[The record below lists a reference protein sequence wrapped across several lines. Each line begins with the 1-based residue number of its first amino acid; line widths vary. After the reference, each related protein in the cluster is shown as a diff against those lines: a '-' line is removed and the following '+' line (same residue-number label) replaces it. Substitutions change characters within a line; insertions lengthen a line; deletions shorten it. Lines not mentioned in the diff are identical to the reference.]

1 MERIEPIR
9 RREDSP
15 WVAPAAPGRRVDRRE
30 PDDDSERK
38 RRQQQGQRDETSDG
52 RPDADGHI
60 DVSV

>member
-9 RREDSP
+9 RRQDAP
-15 WVAPAAPGRRVDRRE
+15 WIAPAAPGRRVDRRE
-30 PDDDSERK
+30 PGDENQRK
-38 RRQQQGQRDETSDG
+38 RRHQQSQDGEAPDG